1 MTEAL
6 AGGKLPPMIDQFPS
20 SSPDQFVSE
29 ARLRVETCTAGL
41 GDLLSAAQ
49 REYLNTLSDLENLA
63 TASLGRRDESLSSRV
78 GNLRRSRELQEVA
91 EQYDGAI
98 TRLTKTMSCMGDALD
113 ILEGKARASSSRQER
128 EISLEAVAIQAQEEE
143 RYRLARE
150 VHDGPAQ
157 ILSNVALQLEYI
169 SKLATRDPARAKDE
183 METIQKDLR
192 LAVDE
197 VRRFMYDL
205 RPPALAQQG
214 VGAAVESHCQRL
226 AHRFGMEISVDWK
239 SSAVLPPSHDTA
251 VFRIVQEALQN
262 VVKHAQSTRVE
273 VRSHDAEGYLRVRV
287 TDNGKGFDP
296 ERVRSLDP
304 NHFGLAG
311 MGARAQQI
319 GAELEISSIPD
330 TGTTVHLKVPLG

>member
-1 MTEAL
+1 MMEHC
-6 AGGKLPPMIDQFPS
+6 PF
-20 SSPDQFVSE
+20 SSPNQFVSE
-29 ARLRVETCTAGL
+29 ARLKVETCTAGL
-41 GDLLSAAQ
+41 CNLLSAAQ
-49 REYLNTLSDLENLA
+49 EEYENTLVELEDLA
-63 TASLGRRDESLSSRV
+63 TASIGRRDESLSTRV
-78 GNLRRSRELQEVA
+78 GHMKRSRELQDVA

-98 TRLTKTMSCMGDALD
+98 IRLTETTSRLNEALD
-113 ILEGKARASSSRQER
+113 ILDGRARASSSRQER

-226 AHRFGMEISVDWK
+226 AHRFGMEISVDWR

-262 VVKHAQSTRVE
+262 VVKHAQSTLVE
-273 VRSHDAEGYLRVRV
+273 VRSQDAEGYLRVRV
-287 TDNGKGFDP
+287 RDNGKGFEPD
-296 ERVRSLDP
+296 RVRNLDP
-304 NHFGLAG
+304 DHFGLAG

-319 GAELEISSIPD
+319 GAELEVSSIPD
-330 TGTTVHLKVPLG
+330 IGTTVNLKVPLVRNQLLG